1 MTPRTAWR
9 EPQVVR
15 GVWPSFEVGPTPL
28 HHPLPHNPGTP
39 RWHAGARDGR
49 AGVGGGG
56 LVAGG
61 W

>member
-49 AGVGGGG
+49 AGEGGA
-56 LVAGG
+56 V
-61 W
+61 